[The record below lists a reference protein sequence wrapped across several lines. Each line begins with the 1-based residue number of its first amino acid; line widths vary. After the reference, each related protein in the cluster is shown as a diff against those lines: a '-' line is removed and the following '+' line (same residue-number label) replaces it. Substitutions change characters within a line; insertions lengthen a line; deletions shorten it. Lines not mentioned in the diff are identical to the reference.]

1 MTTNTI
7 SNIAID
13 NIELLTSNYD
23 LIFLG
28 IIIFSSVIALIRGA
42 LSEILSLS
50 VWIISFVVL
59 HRFSSLFDR
68 FIPSSVT
75 NQFLRSVII
84 FLAAFII
91 ISIAIAIVK
100 KLCTAIL
107 SSIGLGGLNHL
118 LGIVFGIARG
128 ILICAILILV
138 IEILKLD
145 PQNSWKNAKLYPVVH
160 PVLTWITQAIPSPKE
175 LSQQSLYLKI

>member
-1 MTTNTI
+1 MKSI
-7 SNIAID
+7 
-13 NIELLTSNYD
+13 LLNNPNSKPKSED
-23 LIFLG
+23 LV
-28 IIIFSSVIALIRGA
+28 FS
-42 LSEILSLS
+42 
-50 VWIISFVVL
+50 
-59 HRFSSLFDR
+59 
-68 FIPSSVT
+68 
-75 NQFLRSVII
+75 Q
-84 FLAAFII
+84 
-91 ISIAIAIVK
+91 VK
-100 KLCTAIL
+100 
-107 SSIGLGGLNHL
+107 SG